1 MGYLVY
7 DGIVI
12 AVLAL
17 FAWFGWRRGLLLSLC
32 GLAVAVVAFFG
43 AGLVADTLD
52 TPISNAIAPKL
63 EETIHNALEKKA
75 EEIELVDYFSS
86 DTAADVLRDM
96 GGLYRWG
103 ADGVENT
110 LKNTWTNSIA
120 DQTTAAAL
128 SIARQLSHS
137 VIFFVAFVAL
147 CILFNLLLHAL
158 NIVAKL
164 PGLHFCNGLGGGVI
178 GLVKGGIIVFVG
190 VGAATLMFSAY
201 LPDAQTLERS
211 FLFKFFVENNPIT
224 ALLGG

>member
-1 MGYLVY
+1 MGFLIY
-7 DGIVI
+7 DGIVVG
-12 AVLAL
+12 VLAL
-17 FAWFGWRRGLLLSLC
+17 FTWFGWRRGLLLSLC
-32 GLAVAVVAFFG
+32 GLAVALFAFWG
-43 AGLVADTLD
+43 AGFLADTLD

-63 EETIHNALEKKA
+63 EETIHSALEKKA
-75 EEIELVDYFSS
+75 EEIGLVDYFSS

-103 ADGVENT
+103 ADDVENT
-110 LKNTWTNSIA
+110 LKSTVTNSIA

-137 VIFFVAFVAL
+137 VIFFAAFVAL

-178 GLVKGGIIVFVG
+178 GLVKGGVFVFVA
-190 VGAATLMFSAY
+190 VGAATLLFSAY
-201 LPDAQTLERS
+201 LPDAQTMERS
-211 FLFKFFVENNPIT
+211 RIFRFFVENNPIT
-224 ALLGG
+224 SLFAG